1 MCKNMRIIYLLT
13 SVIVSCFFL
22 ASCSAPK
29 ESLTYFENID
39 SVSIEGIGSNKYGVK
54 IVPDDELKIVVTSQQ
69 PEATAAYNLPLAN
82 YADRS
87 KLENGSVQSLQ
98 TYVVDK
104 KGYIVMP
111 VLGEIYVEGKTT
123 DEIETLIKERISL
136 EVKDPYVSVRLLSFK
151 INVLGE
157 VKNPGVINVR
167 TERFSL
173 LDALSVAN
181 DMTVYGKRENVLLI
195 REEGGVKKCI
205 RLNLNDKNIL
215 ESPYY
220 YLQQNDVVYVEPN
233 KIRKDN
239 SKYNQS
245 HAYKLSVISTIVSAC
260 SVIAS
265 LVIALLATK

>member
-1 MCKNMRIIYLLT
+1 
-13 SVIVSCFFL
+13 
-22 ASCSAPK
+22 
-29 ESLTYFENID
+29 
-39 SVSIEGIGSNKYGVK
+39 
-54 IVPDDELKIVVTSQQ
+54 
-69 PEATAAYNLPLAN
+69 
-82 YADRS
+82 
-87 KLENGSVQSLQ
+87 
-98 TYVVDK
+98 
-104 KGYIVMP
+104 MP